1 VFTFRRAA
9 DIDEKRPFLER
20 RKIKQVEIRK
30 NAAQIRQLAPTDED
44 QLAAGTPSAGAVPR
58 GRPGHN
64 AVLRERAI
72 VVARQCDEIHSKPS
86 VNAAPPMRTGR

>member
-44 QLAAGTPSAGAVPR
+44 QLAAGLLQQAQCLEVDPATMPSSASVP
-58 GRPGHN
+58 
-64 AVLRERAI
+64 
-72 VVARQCDEIHSKPS
+72 S
-86 VNAAPPMRTGR
+86 